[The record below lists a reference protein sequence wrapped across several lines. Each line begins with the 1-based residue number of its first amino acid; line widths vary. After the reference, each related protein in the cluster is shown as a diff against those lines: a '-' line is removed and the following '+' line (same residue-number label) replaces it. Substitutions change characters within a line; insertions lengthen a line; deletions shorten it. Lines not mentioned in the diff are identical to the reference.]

1 MADIDTLMGEIEALG
16 GSQAQ
21 GPLSLGEKALGYSR
35 SYLAGPTFNF
45 ADEAEALIASLF
57 TGRSYSDE
65 LSQINAEQS
74 RFKDKTDYLDNA
86 VELFSGAALN
96 PLQAAKALSVV
107 KNISNPSVQLT
118 REVVLSPVGQAA
130 VAGFG
135 SGNNLDERI
144 KNAGISGALGAGA
157 SAVGNIVGEGLQT
170 LNRQA
175 ARLKTSAFKVPYGSL
190 QRQANKFDGPLPK
203 AEDLPMVKTLVD
215 AESRGIINA
224 SDGLAENANSLR
236 DAASKVGTRIHEFIK
251 NANDVVPPDKNFNI
265 NNTLDFVDSLS
276 GTAKEQAEKA
286 AMKEWESITSQFK
299 VGSLQELQ
307 NAKMGLNY
315 AYEKNPIAETI
326 QKLMREDLRQEI
338 EKRVADAGLNST
350 QLIGLNRNYG
360 ALEELRGVFQS
371 RMASNLTGDIAEDI
385 FRSQATTGGQGTAN
399 LSGNIPAIA
408 LGAAVNSLR
417 LPSVAS
423 KTADVIS
430 NPTIAAPITAVGKL
444 ISEGVTGRNTAQVFT
459 NYDESS
465 DRAEQV
471 KNSEKISVKDLLQ
484 SIDQLLERRSSIDNP
499 DDLSSGRRSSNFGAS
514 DGARLSAQDQKQY
527 RSNSESDRLGDPSS
541 GLDDLRSESN
551 FGESSDLRKRGQ
563 ATEDLSGPE
572 NLESSKDSAK
582 LGKGSQ
588 ESGSQFPSKSPTDDI
603 FNEIEA
609 LGGVTPKAQTISYE
623 DSLMNDLFSSG
634 VYMQEQAPRTIKEIE
649 NEIDS
654 DPYYSAL
661 YEAESGRNPT
671 AKNPKSTASGGF
683 QFIKATAKALD
694 LKDPFDLEQS
704 FNAVR
709 KLTGAHQEQF
719 GDNPEVLYAAHYL
732 GQTLLSKWKR
742 GVELKPNEQ
751 ALVKSLQDKAL
762 PRFRRIY
769 NQVLERNKKSQI
781 TEA

>member
-1 MADIDTLMGEIEALG
+1 MADLDSLMGEIEALG
-16 GSQAQ
+16 GTGNQPQ

-65 LSQINAEQS
+65 LSQINTEQS

-96 PLQAAKALSVV
+96 PLQSLKALSVV
-107 KNISNPSVQLT
+107 KNVADPKAKLARDIL
-118 REVVLSPVGQAA
+118 LSPVGEAG

-135 SGNNLDERI
+135 SGNTLEERVN
-144 KNAGISGALGAGA
+144 NAAISAALGGA
-157 SAVGNIVGEGLQT
+157 TSAVGNIAGEGLQT

-175 ARLKTSAFKVPYGSL
+175 ARLKTSAFKVPYQAL
-190 QRQANKFDGPLPK
+190 QRQANKLDELGLQSADQLPLVQTLNK
-203 AEDLPMVKTLVD
+203 AEASGVIEAGEDLLQNAEGLKEVKKKLGNKINDFIDSANPLV
-215 AESRGIINA
+215 A
-224 SDGLAENANSLR
+224 
-236 DAASKVGTRIHEFIK
+236 
-251 NANDVVPPDKNFNI
+251 PDKNFSIPSTI
-265 NNTLDFVDSLS
+265 NYIESLS
-276 GTAKEQAEKA
+276 GTAKEEATRL
-286 AMKEWESITSQFK
+286 AMKEWETITDQMK
-299 VGSLQELQ
+299 VGTLKELQ
-307 NAKMGLNY
+307 NAKTGLNY
-315 AYEKNPIAETI
+315 TYEKNPLADTI
-326 QKLMREDLRQEI
+326 QKFIREDLKKEI
-338 EKRVADAGLNST
+338 EIRVENSGLDVDR
-350 QLIGLNRNYG
+350 LINLNKKFG
-360 ALEELRGVFQS
+360 AVEELRNVFQS
-371 RMASNLTGDIAEDI
+371 RGASDLTGNVVEDG

-399 LSGNIPAIA
+399 IMSAQSGKPIYAA
-408 LGAAVNSLR
+408 LGFMANGLR
-417 LPSVAS
+417 VPTALS
-423 KTADVIS
+423 KTADIIGNPVIA
-430 NPTIAAPITAVGKL
+430 NNAEKIGKVIEDNVTA
-444 ISEGVTGRNTAQVFT
+444 RNTAQVFV
-459 NYDESS
+459 NVDENL
-465 DRAEQV
+465 DREEQKKSAERT
-471 KNSEKISVKDLLQ
+471 SVKDLL
-484 SIDQLLERRSSIDNP
+484 SNIDRLL
-499 DDLSSGRRSSNFGAS
+499 
-514 DGARLSAQDQKQY
+514 
-527 RSNSESDRLGDPSS
+527 SNSTAFQAGRDQSDERSLGTRQGPISEGQDP
-541 GLDDLRSESN
+541 
-551 FGESSDLRKRGQ
+551 RK
-563 ATEDLSGPE
+563 LSQLEEGSLA
-572 NLESSKDSAK
+572 LESSGDAK
-582 LGKGSQ
+582 Q
-588 ESGSQFPSKSPTDDI
+588 ESGSSGSNREYKKQNPSKSPTDDI

-609 LGGVTPKAQTISYE
+609 LGGGTPKAQPISYE

-634 VYMQEQAPRTIKEIE
+634 VYMQEQVPRTIKEIE

-694 LKDPFDLEQS
+694 LKDPFDLGES

-769 NQVLERNKKSQI
+769 NKVLERNRKSQI